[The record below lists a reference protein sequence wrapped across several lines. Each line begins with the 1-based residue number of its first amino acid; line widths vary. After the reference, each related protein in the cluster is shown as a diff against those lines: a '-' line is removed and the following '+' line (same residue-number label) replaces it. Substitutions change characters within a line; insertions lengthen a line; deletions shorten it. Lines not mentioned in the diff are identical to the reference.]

1 MNYIICGNSVKNIE
15 VTAESL
21 EEILVTLRDCE
32 VLAHS
37 SLQQIALSYG
47 EDLLETANTLPGT
60 RYLNPIKYFI

>member
-1 MNYIICGNSVKNIE
+1 M
-15 VTAESL
+15 TAEHL
-21 EEILVTLRDCE
+21 EKILMTLRDCE

-37 SLQQIALSYG
+37 ALQKIARSYG